1 MDLVEEIWSAIDAT
15 PKLSEDVKKTLHV
28 EILRLIEESKKPTGK
43 RLGVTIMTQEA
54 SLAADRV
61 VANRK
66 LKGKPTD
73 AKPKS
78 I

>member
-1 MDLVEEIWSAIDAT
+1 
-15 PKLSEDVKKTLHV
+15 
-28 EILRLIEESKKPTGK
+28 LIEESKKPTGK